1 MRKVMSMALG
11 RIRRDSVGV
20 PIKLYPFTGRAMHD
34 SPSMIVIDP
43 NLSAGRPVIACT
55 GLATQVIAER
65 YTAGESID
73 QLAQDYER
81 ASEEIEEAIRFELK
95 AAA

>member
-1 MRKVMSMALG
+1 
-11 RIRRDSVGV
+11 
-20 PIKLYPFTGRAMHD
+20 MHD

-65 YTAGESID
+65 
-73 QLAQDYER
+73 
-81 ASEEIEEAIRFELK
+81 
-95 AAA
+95 